1 MVGVTGQVQQVAG
14 SVVQRVRQRDG
25 QGHKPGIRTGEVSRG
40 QNQAGSATRQ
50 EQERRFTRYRA
61 QEKHTPRQSL
71 QVWPSLKYTSII
83 SSRCLTGCKVESL
96 IAGSTRWPALV
107 LQLIRQV
114 SPTIAGQS
122 IPDTKILLIW
132 LYFTTKIL

>member
-1 MVGVTGQVQQVAG
+1 M
-14 SVVQRVRQRDG
+14 VRQSQGSEQGQQRIRQG
-25 QGHKPGIRTGEVSRG
+25 QGAGTG
-40 QNQAGSATRQ
+40 
-50 EQERRFTRYRA
+50 YRA

-122 IPDTKILLIW
+122 IPDT
-132 LYFTTKIL
+132 

>member
-1 MVGVTGQVQQVAG
+1 ASVVRQAGSISIGQVGTGGASGEWSG
-14 SVVQRVRQRDG
+14 SQARDQEQENG
-25 QGHKPGIRTGEVSRG
+25 QTKPGIRTGSAM
-40 QNQAGSATRQ
+40 NQTGAGTG
-50 EQERRFTRYRA
+50 YRA

-122 IPDTKILLIW
+122 HS
-132 LYFTTKIL
+132 